1 MKSTARLFNRHFILL
16 FFSLLTLCF
25 CHGMVCIELPL
36 YLTDAGYGTTAAG
49 YLTAA
54 FAVVAMLSRVFG
66 GRLTDRFPKT
76 AVVAAGC
83 LLYALGCALF
93 PAFSGIGFL
102 LLFRMINGMGYS
114 AATTASYAACADVCP
129 QERVGE
135 GIAYF
140 GIAQNIASAF
150 SAMLLLAILRR
161 WGYPVSFRA
170 SAAAGGIAALCALA
184 ARCRTGAAAP
194 KAEKKKFSIRD
205 YYEKS
210 ALPVGLTMFIVNLGF
225 GIIGMYLTLFAVGR
239 GYANPGLFFTI
250 STVVMMVTKAAAG
263 RVGERVPSMAIIV
276 GCSLIGAVG
285 MLLIALVDSE
295 PVFYFAGVLYGLGS
309 GANISRLDAEV
320 YRRAPASRRGAA
332 TGTYMFF
339 ADLSF
344 GASGLLWGSLMD
356 VLPHETV
363 FLLCAAVLAASAFAA
378 PVLLRGGKTA
388 EAVKE

>member
-1 MKSTARLFNRHFILL
+1 MKSTARLFNRHFVLL
-16 FFSLLTLCF
+16 FFSLLALSF

-54 FAVVAMLSRVFG
+54 FAIVAMLSRVFG
-66 GRLTDRFPKT
+66 GHLTDRFPKT

-83 LLYALGCALF
+83 VLYGLGCALF
-93 PAFSGIGFL
+93 PVFSGVGFL
-102 LLFRMINGMGYS
+102 LLCRMLNGAGFS

-140 GIAQNIASAF
+140 GMAQNIASAF
-150 SAMLLLAILRR
+150 SAMLLLAILER
-161 WGYPVSFRA
+161 WGYPVSFRT
-170 SAAAGGIAALCALA
+170 SAAAGGAAALLALA
-184 ARCRTGAAAP
+184 ARYRTKPAAP
-194 KAEKKKFSIRD
+194 AEKKKFDPRD
-205 YYEKS
+205 YFEKS

-225 GIIGMYLTLFAVGR
+225 GIVGMYVTLFAVGR
-239 GYANPGLFFTI
+239 GYVNPGLFFTI

-263 RVGERVPSMAIIV
+263 RAGERIPSMAIIV

-285 MLLIALVDSE
+285 MALIALVNNE
-295 PVFYFAGVLYGLGS
+295 MVFYFAGVLYGIGS

-339 ADLSF
+339 SDLSF

-363 FLLCAAVLAASAFAA
+363 FLICAAVLVASAFAA
-378 PVLLRGGKTA
+378 PALLRIGRPSENA
-388 EAVKE
+388 AP

>member
-16 FFSLLTLCF
+16 FFSLLALSF

-54 FAVVAMLSRVFG
+54 FAIVAMLSRVFG
-66 GRLTDRFPKT
+66 GHLTDRLPKT

-83 LLYALGCALF
+83 VLYGLGCALF
-93 PAFSGIGFL
+93 PVFSGVGFL
-102 LLFRMINGMGYS
+102 LLCRMLNGAGFS

-129 QERVGE
+129 QERIGE

-140 GIAQNIASAF
+140 GMAQNIASAF
-150 SAMLLLAILRR
+150 SAMLLLAILER
-161 WGYPVSFRA
+161 WGYPVSFRT
-170 SAAAGGIAALCALA
+170 SAAAGGAAALLALA
-184 ARCRTGAAAP
+184 ARYRTNPAAP
-194 KAEKKKFSIRD
+194 TEKKKFDPRD
-205 YYEKS
+205 YFEKS
-210 ALPVGLTMFIVNLGF
+210 ALPVGITMFIVNLGF
-225 GIIGMYLTLFAVGR
+225 GIVGMYVTLFAVGR
-239 GYANPGLFFTI
+239 GYVNPGLFFTI

-263 RVGERVPSMAIIV
+263 RAGERIPSMAIIV

-285 MLLIALVDSE
+285 LALIALVDNE
-295 PVFYFAGVLYGLGS
+295 TVFYFAGVLYGIGS

-339 ADLSF
+339 SDLSF
-344 GASGLLWGSLMD
+344 GASGLLWGALMD

-363 FLLCAAVLAASAFAA
+363 FLICAAVLVASALAA
-378 PVLLRGGKTA
+378 PALLRIGRPSENA
-388 EAVKE
+388 AP